1 MWGKIA
7 WGKTVSMSYQ
17 QQTIRGYE
25 LHETIGEGG
34 FGAIYRAYQP
44 LLKREV
50 AIKVIL
56 PRYANNP
63 EFIRRF
69 EVEAELV
76 ARLEHPNIVPLFDY
90 WREPDGAYLVM
101 RLLRGGSLRDALA
114 KGSVSPER
122 TALIV
127 EQIANALHIA
137 HRNQVV
143 HRDIKPGNILLDE
156 DGNAYLTDFG
166 IAKSAQYDSTSATDA
181 ITGSLPYAA
190 PEQIQSQKL
199 SAQTDIY
206 ALGFV
211 VYEMLTGQH
220 PWADSAATS
229 LLFKHLQEP
238 LPDIQEMLPDLPVA
252 VDEVLQKATAKHDA
266 ERFNDVREMAQA
278 FRAALNGTTTASRDD
293 GAFIELA
300 NPYQG
305 LRAFQEADAD
315 RFFGRTALVERLLQ
329 QLDADVVEARFLA
342 VVGPSGSGKSSVVK
356 AGLIPALRQGQLPDS
371 EKWFITEMFPGTHPF
386 EELEAALLRVA
397 VNPPESLLKQLRED
411 ERGIAR
417 TVKRILPTDDS
428 ELLLVIDQFEE
439 LFTLVDDEAVRALF
453 LNSLLAVIADSRSH
467 VRVVITFRADFY
479 DRPLQYREFGELLR
493 QRTEIILPMSEA
505 ELQQAITQPLVTVQA
520 QLQAGLLET
529 LLDDVREQPGLL
541 PLLQYALTELFERR
555 SGRTLTLEAYQAIG
569 GVTGALARRAE
580 ECFLQLDAAGQAAA
594 RQLFLRLVTLGEGTE
609 DTRRRVRRSELAQH
623 PQLDTMLERYGQ
635 YRLLTF
641 DRDPLTREPTIELTH
656 EALLRT
662 WERLREWV
670 NQRRDELRLHR
681 RLTLATNEWLEGAE
695 DTGLLA
701 QETRLEQFDA
711 WAKQTDMLLNANE
724 KRYLQASLAARSE
737 REQGE
742 VERKA
747 REALIARRVQNFQRA
762 SVVLVIVAAIA
773 AMATV
778 LASFAFVSASNQAG
792 TATVERGQA
801 LEQAQQATLAQGAA
815 EQQAATA
822 VAEQNQA
829 QAQQNAAETQQL
841 IALAQA
847 TAAASAQ
854 QQAEHQAETAV
865 AEQNQAR
872 DDAATAQAQQNM
884 AEAQAAS
891 ATHAQG
897 AAENLS
903 IQAQASATE
912 LARDVALFGLQQNR
926 VATLAAGAVVIPYRA
941 APANPTEFIASLTEI
956 AVLNAWQPVEMLD
969 DYGVVLV
976 EVPAG
981 CFYMGSVSGNA
992 DEQPIQQQCVDE
1004 PFWIDKFE
1012 VTNAQYQRV
1021 TNETPPS
1028 AITGQFNPVDSITWF
1043 AARDFCALRG
1053 ARLPTE
1059 LEWEYAARGPD
1070 SVTYPWGNYYV
1081 REFMVTFR
1089 ITADGTLPVMDAG
1102 GRAVRPGSAS
1112 WVGAVDMAGN
1122 VYEWTSTI
1130 YDYLDYSRQTFVF
1143 MDFFPYPY
1151 EADEREVDESA
1162 EEYQARVDEDAI
1174 YTMRVLRGGS
1184 FSLEANDGRSANR
1197 GRLFP
1202 SSDDPFIGF
1211 RCARDADE

>member
-1 MWGKIA
+1 LVG
-7 WGKTVSMSYQ
+7 GKTVPMSYQ
-17 QQTIRGYE
+17 QQTIHGYE

-101 RLLRGGSLRDALA
+101 RLLRGGSLRDTLA
-114 KGSVSPER
+114 KGAISPER
-122 TALIV
+122 TAALL

-143 HRDIKPGNILLDE
+143 HRDIKPANILLDE

-166 IAKSAQYDSTSATDA
+166 IAKSPQYDSNSATDA

-211 VYEMLTGQH
+211 AYEMLTGQH
-220 PWADSAATS
+220 PWADSAATA

-238 LPDIQEMLPDLPVA
+238 LPDIQEILPDLPEA
-252 VDEVLQKATAKHDA
+252 VDTVLQKATAKSA
-266 ERFNDVREMAQA
+266 SERFGDVREMAQA
-278 FRAALNGTTTASRDD
+278 FRVALSGTTTAARDD
-293 GAFIELA
+293 GVFIELP

-315 RFFGRTALVERLLQ
+315 RFFGRTALVEQILS
-329 QLDADVVEARFLA
+329 QLDGDVAEARFLA

-386 EELEAALLRVA
+386 EELEVALLRVA

-453 LNSLLAVIADSRSH
+453 LNSLLAVIADSRSR

-594 RQLFLRLVTLGEGTE
+594 QQLFLRLVTLGEGTE

-623 PQLDTMLERYGQ
+623 PQLDKVLERYGQ

-695 DTGLLA
+695 DPGLLA
-701 QETRLEQFDA
+701 QETRLEQFDV
-711 WAKQTDMLLNANE
+711 WAEQTDMLLNAE
-724 KRYLQASLAARSE
+724 EQRYLKTSTAARAERARVDAARKAHEELITRRSRLLSVSLLTVLVLGSLALVLIFARNNATL
-737 REQGE
+737 QT
-742 VERKA
+742 
-747 REALIARRVQNFQRA
+747 EA
-762 SVVLVIVAAIA
+762 
-773 AMATV
+773 AT
-778 LASFAFVSASNQAG
+778 L
-792 TATVERGQA
+792 
-801 LEQAQQATLAQGAA
+801 QAQAATIQFEAGYAQAQGAYFSTLVPGLSGMPLSPNELRQTPVQDFFA
-815 EQQAATA
+815 TVTA
-822 VAEQNQA
+822 VA
-829 QAQQNAAETQQL
+829 
-841 IALAQA
+841 
-847 TAAASAQ
+847 
-854 QQAEHQAETAV
+854 V
-865 AEQNQAR
+865 
-872 DDAATAQAQQNM
+872 
-884 AEAQAAS
+884 
-891 ATHAQG
+891 
-897 AAENLS
+897 LS
-903 IQAQASATE
+903 Q
-912 LARDVALFGLQQNR
+912 
-926 VATLAAGAVVIPYRA
+926 
-941 APANPTEFIASLTEI
+941 
-956 AVLNAWQPVEMLD
+956 WQPQIQEFDGVEM
-969 DYGVVLV
+969 VLV
-976 EVPAG
+976 PVG
-981 CFYMGSVSGNA
+981 CFMMGSFTVD
-992 DEQPIQQQCVDE
+992 DEQPVHQICFE
-1004 PFWIDKFE
+1004 NSFWIDRYE
-1012 VTNAQYQRV
+1012 VTNAQFEQFDGL
-1021 TNETPPS
+1021 TANPPNWS
-1028 AITGQFNPVDSITWF
+1028 DADQPRTAVTWF
-1043 AARDFCALRG
+1043 EARDYCVINRG
-1053 ARLPTE
+1053 SRLPTE
-1059 LEWEYAARGPD
+1059 AEWEYAARGP
-1070 SVTYPWGNYYV
+1070 SSLVYPWGN
-1081 REFMVTFR
+1081 TFSGDNVVFHDNSDNL
-1089 ITADGTLPVMDAG
+1089 AVAVGSYSAG
-1102 GRAVRPGSAS
+1102 IS
-1112 WVGAVDMAGN
+1112 WVGAYDMSGN
-1122 VYEWTSTI
+1122 VWEWTNSSF
-1130 YDYLDYSRQTFVF
+1130 DNFENSNE
-1143 MDFFPYPY
+1143 FPYPY
-1151 EADEREVDESA
+1151 VLTDGREDSTRTDV
-1162 EEYQARVDEDAI
+1162 Y
-1174 YTMRVLRGGS
+1174 RVLRGAS
-1184 FSLEANDGRSANR
+1184 FYDGAVDMRGANR
-1197 GRLFP
+1197 NQRGPTRQA
-1202 SSDDPFIGF
+1202 DEIGF
-1211 RCARDADE
+1211 RCARSNE